1 MQTKKEEVLAEQE
14 KVMHTVLEHILNIIH
29 GI

>member
-1 MQTKKEEVLAEQE
+1 MQTKKEEVLAELE
-14 KVMHTVLEHILNIIH
+14 KWCTLDDRIDLNIIH

>member
-14 KVMHTVLEHILNIIH
+14 KWHKLDDRIDLNIIH